1 MLITFII
8 LTMIV
13 LLVIGVPVAF
23 SIGIASLLYILL
35 AGYDLSMVA
44 QSMVGGIDSFTL
56 LAIPFFLFLGSI
68 MNTGGITDKII
79 DIAKTMVGHF
89 KGGLAQVNI
98 FSSTIFA
105 GLSGSATADTVALGS
120 VLIPAMEKEGYD
132 KKFAAA
138 ITATSSIVGP
148 IIPPS
153 ITLIIFGVVS
163 GTPIGPLLIAGI
175 IPGILVSLSLM
186 IYTYFISKKRGYPS
200 YPKATFK
207 QRGSAMYK
215 GFFALLLPLIIVFGI
230 VTGTFTATESAGIAL
245 IYAVIIVLFVYRTAN
260 IKDIWKIMK
269 ESTFESAK
277 ILIIISCASV
287 FAWVI
292 TRSQVSESIGDFL
305 FNITTNQYI
314 IVLIIIAFLLVI
326 GLFMLPSEGIVVFA
340 PILTPIMTEAGMD
353 PVQFGVL
360 MVLTLT
366 IGGASPPVGVLLY
379 IVADIAKISYVPL
392 LKEVAPMYVPLVITS
407 IIVGFVPSVSLIL
420 IEIFL
425 S

>member
-8 LTMIV
+8 ILMII
-13 LLVIGVPVAF
+13 LLVIGTPVAF
-23 SIGIASLLYILL
+23 AIGIASLLYIVL
-35 AGYDLSMVA
+35 AGYDLAMVA

-56 LAIPFFLFLGSI
+56 LAVPFFLFLGAV
-68 MNTGGITDKII
+68 MNTGGITEKII
-79 DIAKTMVGHF
+79 DIAKAMVGHF

-98 FSSTIFA
+98 FASTIFA

-200 YPKATFK
+200 YPKASFK
-207 QRGSAMYK
+207 QRGKVMYK
-215 GFFALLLPLIIVFGI
+215 GIFALMLPVIIVVGI
-230 VTGTFTATESAGIAL
+230 VSGAFTATESAGIAL
-245 IYAVIIVLFVYRTAN
+245 VYAVIVVLFIYRSATL
-260 IKDIWKIMK
+260 KDLWEIIK

-292 TRSQVSESIGDFL
+292 TRSRVSDMIGDFL
-305 FNITTNQYI
+305 FSITTNQYLI
-314 IVLIIIAFLLVI
+314 IVIVIFFLLII

-340 PILTPIMTEAGMD
+340 PMLTPIMMEIGMD

-379 IVADIAKISYVPL
+379 IVADIAKINYVPL
-392 LKEVAPMYVPLVITS
+392 LKEVAPMYIPLVATS
-407 IIVGFVPSVSLIL
+407 VIVGFIPSVSLIL
-420 IEIFL
+420 IEIFYQ
-425 S
+425 

>member
-1 MLITFII
+1 MLITLVILLMII
-8 LTMIV
+8 LLV
-13 LLVIGVPVAF
+13 LGVPVAF
-23 SIGIASLLYILL
+23 SIGIASLLYIVF

-44 QSMVGGIDSFTL
+44 QSMVGGVDSFTL
-56 LAIPFFLFLGSI
+56 LAIPFFLFLGAI
-68 MNTGGITDKII
+68 MNTGGITEKII

-98 FSSTIFA
+98 FASTIFA

-120 VLIPAMEKEGYD
+120 VIIPAMEKEGYD

-175 IPGILVSLSLM
+175 IPGFLVSLSLM

-207 QRGSAMYK
+207 QRGTAMYK
-215 GFFALLLPLIIVFGI
+215 GVFALLLPIIIVVGI
-230 VTGTFTATESAGIAL
+230 VSGFFTATESAGIAL
-245 IYAVIIVLFVYRTAN
+245 VYALIVVLFIYRSASLKELWT
-260 IKDIWKIMK
+260 ILK

-277 ILIIISCASV
+277 ILLIIAAASV

-292 TRSQVSESIGDFL
+292 TRSGISEVIGDFIL
-305 FNITTNQYI
+305 GITTNQYL
-314 IVLIIIAFLLVI
+314 IVIMMILFLLIV

-340 PILTPIMTEAGMD
+340 PILTPIMMEVGMD

-379 IVADIAKISYVPL
+379 IVADIAKVSYVPL
-392 LKEVAPMYVPLVITS
+392 LKEVAPMYVPLVATS
-407 IIVGFVPSVSLIL
+407 LLVGFVPGVSLIL
-420 IEIFL
+420 IEWFY
-425 S
+425 